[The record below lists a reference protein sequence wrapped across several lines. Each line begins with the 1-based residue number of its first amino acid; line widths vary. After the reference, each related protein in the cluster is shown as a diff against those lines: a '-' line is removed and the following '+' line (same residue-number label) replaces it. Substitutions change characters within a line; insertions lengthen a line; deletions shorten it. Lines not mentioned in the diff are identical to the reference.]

1 MTIRIP
7 SGSSFCEADVPD
19 DRLIGVFSPSLP
31 PPAADPLVETDR
43 ALDAPVGSPR
53 LEELAAGA
61 KTATVLCSD
70 HTRPV
75 PSRVLVPAL
84 LRRLRLG
91 NPDIRVTLL
100 VGTGCH
106 RASTPDELKAKFGPD
121 VVLRENVV
129 VQTRAMTRRWPTS
142 GACPAAASSR

>member
-1 MTIRIP
+1 MLVQIP
-7 SGSSFCEADVPD
+7 SGSSFAEAEIPD
-19 DRLIGVFSPSLP
+19 DNLIGVFAPALP

-43 ALDAPVGSPR
+43 ALDEPVGSPR
-53 LEELAAGA
+53 LEAIAARA
-61 KTATVLCSD
+61 RTATLLCSD

-106 RASTPDELKAKFGPD
+106 RASTEDEL
-121 VVLRENVV
+121 
-129 VQTRAMTRRWPTS
+129 
-142 GACPAAASSR
+142 